1 MRIAVLGAGAMGSLF
16 GGLLAQAGEDV
27 TLVDVW
33 EDHIKAIKEHGL
45 TMICDG
51 VEENVKIN
59 AETSPAQVGPVD
71 LVIFLVKGTHTEQA
85 IKNATPMIQPDTR
98 VLTLQNGLGNAEKI
112 ADVVG
117 EDKVLF
123 GVIDFASVLLG
134 PGRISSELAKRTI
147 HFKPLNNIVDD
158 KVKQVEQVF
167 RNARINAEISLE
179 VERDIWRKLVIN
191 CNLNA
196 LCTVCRIRTGTLLD
210 QGEITQSLFKDITK
224 EIVTVAGA
232 KGINLDFE
240 ECMDFLNDLSS
251 KVRGHYPSMT
261 QDLMKKRKTE
271 IEFINGAVVREGK
284 KHGVATPVNETLY
297 HLITILHNT
306 YSDQF

>member
-33 EDHIKAIKEHGL
+33 EDHIKAIKENGL

-85 IKNATPMIQPDTR
+85 IKNATPMIEPDTR

-271 IEFINGAVVREGK
+271 IEFINGSVVREGK
-284 KHGVATPVNETLY
+284 KHGVATPVNETLCR
-297 HLITILHNT
+297 LITILHNT